1 MAKMYRWGLFLTIL
15 IVLGVLETGAL
26 DSLWRWGME
35 AFIAVAALALAWP
48 QKGRG
53 KLEPDSQAGPAV
65 VAESKPIFE
74 LMAEVEQA
82 ARGEISSANGEA
94 GRLHTLLS
102 EAVATLADSFE
113 QLNSLTQEQAT
124 IVTNIIDR
132 VAAQDGVKPEQFAR
146 EAGDLLEE
154 FIAATITASTESIET
169 VQHIDDMVQQM
180 DGIFAL
186 LDDVKSISDQTNL
199 LALNASIEAARAG
212 EAGRGFAVVADEV
225 RQLAQRSGKFN
236 EEILAHVN
244 KTRDAIARVR
254 ETVGSMASRDMS
266 ETISAKEQVSE
277 LLLSLAESNSYFEDC
292 IGELGQTSGKVNEA
306 VNEAVRSLQFGDITQ
321 QTVTTIEEHLQHL
334 ASLADLVGQARQNHD
349 AGGDWS
355 AELEPLRQKLR
366 QQQQAW
372 QNQVGKTSAQNNM
385 DSGEVDLF

>member
-1 MAKMYRWGLFLTIL
+1 MAKMYRWGLFLSIL
-15 IVLGVLETGAL
+15 IVLGVLETSAL
-26 DSLWRWGME
+26 DSPWRWAMV

-48 QKGRG
+48 RKGG
-53 KLEPDSQAGPAV
+53 EKLDSNPQGEAPV
-65 VAESKPIFE
+65 VTKSAPIVE
-74 LMAEVEQA
+74 LMTEVEQA

-94 GRLHTLLS
+94 SRLHTLLS
-102 EAVATLADSFE
+102 EAVGTLADSFE
-113 QLNSLTQEQAT
+113 QLNALTQEQAT

-132 VAAQDGVKPEQFAR
+132 VADRDGVKPEQFAR

-154 FIAATITASTESIET
+154 FISATITASTESIET

-292 IGELGQTSGKVNEA
+292 IAELGQTSGKVNDA

-334 ASLADLVGQARQNHD
+334 AVLADMVAQARQSHD
-349 AGGDWS
+349 AGDEQGS
-355 AELEPLRQKLR
+355 LESLRQKLQ

-372 QNQVGKTSAQNNM
+372 QSQVAKTAAQDNM

>member
-1 MAKMYRWGLFLTIL
+1 MAKMYRWGLFLSIL
-15 IVLGVLETGAL
+15 IVLGVLETSAL
-26 DSLWRWGME
+26 GSPWRWAMV

-48 QKGRG
+48 RKGG
-53 KLEPDSQAGPAV
+53 EKLGSDHQGEAPV
-65 VAESKPIFE
+65 VTKSAPIVE
-74 LMAEVEQA
+74 LMTEVEQA
-82 ARGEISSANGEA
+82 ARSEISSANGEA
-94 GRLHTLLS
+94 SRLHTLLS
-102 EAVATLADSFE
+102 EAVGTLAGSFE
-113 QLNSLTQEQAT
+113 QLNALTQEQAT

-154 FIAATITASTESIET
+154 FISATITASTESIET

-292 IGELGQTSGKVNEA
+292 IAELGQTSGKVNEA
-306 VNEAVRSLQFGDITQ
+306 VNEAVRSLQFGDITR

-334 ASLADLVGQARQNHD
+334 ATLADMVAQARQSHD
-349 AGGDWS
+349 AGG
-355 AELEPLRQKLR
+355 EQGTLESLRQKLK

-372 QNQVGKTSAQNNM
+372 QNQVAKTAAQNNM